1 MLPNGIPNAPLT
13 NNSTVFLH
21 GPAGTG
27 KTTLA
32 RRRLRALLRAG
43 VPAQSVAVMVPQR
56 TLGLPFQAGDSGRF
70 ALPAEDDG
78 TSAPDM
84 AWAPVDVVTL
94 GGLAQRAVDLFW
106 PLVSADAGFANPL
119 DPPVFLTLE
128 TAQYYMSR
136 HTERVSYYG
145 GLQNLHVSPPRL
157 ASQVLDNL
165 NKAAVVGF
173 PMEEIAER
181 LKSAWVGGSEQLKV
195 YDAAQEAAIGFRTYC
210 LEHNLLDFSLQ
221 VDLFR
226 RHLLSREQV
235 QRFLFGR
242 YRHLIADNVEEDTPV
257 AHDLVAEWLG
267 RCDSALVVMDDD
279 AGYRLF
285 LGADTKDALRLAAL
299 CRHRVEVSL
308 PAPWQGE
315 AARRVQGFGRTL
327 AAAVD
332 LAVPGPLP
340 TCPEP
345 VPWQMREYRFLTE
358 MAKEVANEVSG
369 LVTREGVRPRQIAIL
384 APYLSGALRFSLATA
399 LDGFGLAT
407 RSHRPSRSLAEEP
420 ATTCLLTLA
429 ALAHPQWSICPPPAD
444 VALALTLSIG
454 GMDLVRAHLLQ
465 RLVYQMKAGVPYVA
479 AFHQLKE
486 DARQRVTYVLGT
498 AWDELRDWLLREGSK
513 DWPLDFFLTLLF
525 DQVLS
530 RRGFG
535 FHRDLEHAA
544 VTARLVESVRK
555 FRQAVPAESLPQG
568 RGLGQEYIGC
578 VNARIL
584 AATSLAP
591 DRLADAAD
599 ADMVFLAPAYTFLLG
614 NTPVDYQFWLDVGS
628 AGWGER
634 IYQPLTQPHV
644 LSRRFGA
651 NGGDGRDAADPMD
664 YRKWTDAD
672 ESAAECESMR
682 RLVLGLTRRCRK
694 GVIMAI
700 VSADES
706 GRDERGPLLLAL
718 QRMLRAQ
725 RPRVP

>member
-1 MLPNGIPNAPLT
+1 MLPKDIPGAPLT
-13 NNSTVFLH
+13 NNTTIFLH

-32 RRRLRALLRAG
+32 RRRLHALLRAG

-70 ALPAEDDG
+70 ALPAEDDAAA
-78 TSAPDM
+78 APAM
-84 AWAPVDVVTL
+84 TWAPVDVVTL
-94 GGLAQRAVDLFW
+94 GGLARRTVDLFW
-106 PLVSADAGFANPL
+106 PLVGAAAGFAKPL

-136 HTERVSYYG
+136 HTEKVAYYG

-165 NKAAVVGF
+165 NKSAVVGF

-181 LKSAWVGGSEQLKV
+181 LKRAWVGGSEQLKV
-195 YDAAQEAAIGFRTYC
+195 YDAAQESAIGFRAYC

-221 VDLFR
+221 VDVFR
-226 RHLLSREQV
+226 RHLLPREQV
-235 QRFLFGR
+235 QRFLFDR

-267 RCDSALVVMDDD
+267 RCESALVLMDDD
-279 AGYRLF
+279 AGYRVF
-285 LGADTKDALRLAAL
+285 LGADPDDSLRLAAL
-299 CRHRVEVSL
+299 CRHRAETRL
-308 PAPWQGE
+308 PAAWQGE
-315 AARRVQGFGRTL
+315 QARRLLGFGRTL

-332 LAVPGPLP
+332 LAGPETLP
-340 TCPEP
+340 ACPEP
-345 VPWQMREYRFLTE
+345 VPWRHLECASVTD
-358 MAKEVANEVSG
+358 MARQVADQASDLVRNRGVS
-369 LVTREGVRPRQIAIL
+369 PRQIAIL
-384 APYLSGALRFSLATA
+384 APYLSGALRFSLSAA
-399 LDGFGLAT
+399 LGAYGLAA

-429 ALAHPQWSICPPPAD
+429 TLAHPQWGICPPPAD
-444 VALALTLSIG
+444 VALALTLAID

-465 RLVYQMKAGVPYVA
+465 HLVYQMRAGVPNLV
-479 AFHQLKE
+479 AFHQLRE
-486 DARQRVTYVLGT
+486 DVRQRVTYTRGST
-498 AWDELRDWLLREGSK
+498 WDELRDWLMREGGK

-525 DQVLS
+525 DQMLS

-535 FHRDLEHAA
+535 FCKNLDHAA

-555 FRQAVPAESLPQG
+555 FRQAVPAESLPTG
-568 RGLGQEYIGC
+568 RGLGQEYIRC

-591 DRLADAAD
+591 DALADSEEAEAI
-599 ADMVFLAPAYTFLLG
+599 FLAPAYTFLLG

-644 LSRRFGA
+644 LSRRFDSDTGGA
-651 NGGDGRDAADPMD
+651 LD

-672 ESAAECESMR
+672 ESVARSDSMK

-694 GVIMAI
+694 GVIMSI
-700 VSADES
+700 VTTDEN
-706 GRDERGPLLLAL
+706 GRDERGPLLTAM